1 MEDDF
6 AWLDDFSAPT
16 VPTAKVAPLTV
27 SEFLDVTN
35 RTLKGTFPRVTI
47 EGEINSFKVNQGKWV
62 FFDLKD
68 ESSSVN
74 CFMPLWDLH
83 IPLEDGMKVILEAE
97 PKITKWGKFSLTVK
111 KIQPRGQGNIKKA
124 FDLLKEK
131 LEKAGLF
138 DPAKKRPIP
147 TPLTTIGVISST
159 DAAGYADFIKIINA
173 RWGGLKIKVYHTQV
187 QGLDAPAQI
196 IQALDYFNQQNNVDI
211 VAVMRGG
218 GSSDDLAAFNDEAL
232 VRKIAASRIPVITGI
247 GHEVDVS
254 LADLAADIRAS
265 TPSNVAELLTPDRQ
279 ARIREIDNLTDNIH
293 REITTRID
301 NFISQ
306 IDHQKR
312 LLELLNPDKVLR
324 RGYAIISGR
333 ITVGNVVKITTH
345 TQNIKAEI
353 KEVQNV
359 QNTKQIC

>member
-1 MEDDF
+1 MD
-6 AWLDDFSAPT
+6 APT
-16 VPTAKVAPLTV
+16 PLTV

-35 RTLKGTFPRVTI
+35 RTLAGTFPRIII
-47 EGEINSFKVNQGKWV
+47 EGEVISFKINQGKWV

-68 ESSSVN
+68 ELSSVN

-131 LEKAGLF
+131 LEKEGLF

-196 IQALDYFNQQNNVDI
+196 IQALDYFNQHSNVDI
-211 VAVMRGG
+211 IAIMRGG
-218 GSSDDLAAFNDEAL
+218 GSADDLSAFNDEAL
-232 VRKIAASRIPVITGI
+232 ARKISASRIPIITGI
-247 GHEVDVS
+247 GHEVDTS
-254 LADLAADIRAS
+254 LADLSADIRTS

-279 ARIREIDNLTDNIH
+279 ARIRDIDNLTDDIY
-293 REITTRID
+293 REIITKIDDRTR
-301 NFISQ
+301 Q
-306 IDHQKR
+306 VDHQR
-312 LLELLNPDKVLR
+312 HLLEMLDPDKVLK
-324 RGYAIISGR
+324 RGYAIIAGQ
-333 ITVGNVVKITTH
+333 ITVGNVVKITTQ
-345 TQNIKAEI
+345 TKAIKAEI
-353 KEVQNV
+353 KEIKEIKNA
-359 QNTKQIC
+359 

>member
-1 MEDDF
+1 MNDDL
-6 AWLDDFSAPT
+6 AWLDELYNPPEPNSSQL
-16 VPTAKVAPLTV
+16 VPFTV
-27 SEFLDVTN
+27 SQLLDSLN

-47 EGEINSFKVNQGKWV
+47 EGEVISFKVNQGKWV

-68 ESSSVN
+68 EESSVN

-97 PKITKWGKFSLTVK
+97 PKLTKWGKFSLTVK

-131 LEKAGLF
+131 LEKEGLF
-138 DPAKKRPIP
+138 DQAKKRPIP

-196 IQALDYFNQQNNVDI
+196 VQALDYFNQKNDVDI
-211 VAVMRGG
+211 IAIMRGG
-218 GSSDDLAAFNDEAL
+218 GSVDDLAAFNDEVL
-232 VRKIAASRIPVITGI
+232 TRKIAASKIPVITGI
-247 GHEVDVS
+247 GHEVDIS

-265 TPSNVAELLTPDRQ
+265 TPSNVAELLTPDRAAQ
-279 ARIREIDNLTDNIH
+279 IREIDNLTDNIY
-293 REITTRID
+293 REIITRID
-301 NFISQ
+301 NLASQ
-306 IDHQKR
+306 VDHQKH
-312 LLELLNPDKVLR
+312 LLELLNPDKVLK
-324 RGYAIISGR
+324 RGYAIISGK
-333 ITVGNVVKITTH
+333 IAVGNIVKITTH

-353 KEVQNV
+353 KEVKNA
-359 QNTKQIC
+359 K

>member
-1 MEDDF
+1 MD
-6 AWLDDFSAPT
+6 SSS
-16 VPTAKVAPLTV
+16 PLTV

-35 RTLKGTFPRVTI
+35 RTLQGTFPRITI
-47 EGEINSFKVNQGKWV
+47 EGEVISFKINQGKWV

-68 ESSSVN
+68 DLSSVN

-83 IPLEDGMKVILEAE
+83 LPLEDGMKVVLEAE

-131 LEKAGLF
+131 LTKEGLF
-138 DPAKKRPIP
+138 DTDKKRPIP
-147 TPLTTIGVISST
+147 TLLTTIGVISST

-196 IQALDYFNQQNNVDI
+196 IRALDYFNQHENVDI
-211 VAVMRGG
+211 IAIMRGG
-218 GSSDDLAAFNDEAL
+218 GSVDDLAAFNDETLA
-232 VRKIAASRIPVITGI
+232 RQIAASRIPVITGI
-247 GHEVDVS
+247 GHEVDTS

-279 ARIREIDNLTDNIH
+279 AKLREVDNLTDNIYRDIINH
-293 REITTRID
+293 ID
-301 NFISQ
+301 NYTRQ
-306 IDHQKR
+306 VDHQKH
-312 LLELLNPDKVLR
+312 LLEMLNPDKVLK
-324 RGYAIISGR
+324 RGYAIIAGK
-333 ITVGNVVKITTH
+333 IAVGNVVKITTH

-359 QNTKQIC
+359 KSK

>member
-1 MEDDF
+1 MD
-6 AWLDDFSAPT
+6 SSS
-16 VPTAKVAPLTV
+16 PLTV

-35 RTLKGTFPRVTI
+35 RTLQDTFPRITI
-47 EGEINSFKVNQGKWV
+47 EGEVISFKINQGKWV

-68 ESSSVN
+68 DLSSVN

-83 IPLEDGMKVILEAE
+83 LPLEDGMKVVLEAE

-131 LEKAGLF
+131 LTKEGLF
-138 DPAKKRPIP
+138 DTDKKRPIP

-173 RWGGLKIKVYHTQV
+173 RWGGLKIKVYHSQV

-196 IQALDYFNQQNNVDI
+196 IRALDYFNQHENVDI
-211 VAVMRGG
+211 IAIMRGG
-218 GSSDDLAAFNDEAL
+218 GSVDDLAAFNDESLA
-232 VRKIAASRIPVITGI
+232 RQIAASRIPVITGI
-247 GHEVDVS
+247 GHEVNTS

-279 ARIREIDNLTDNIH
+279 AKLREVDNLTDNIY
-293 REITTRID
+293 RDIITHIDDYTR
-301 NFISQ
+301 Q
-306 IDHQKR
+306 VDHQKH
-312 LLELLNPDKVLR
+312 LLEMLNPDKVLK
-324 RGYAIISGR
+324 RGYAIIAGK
-333 ITVGNVVKITTH
+333 IAVGNVVKITTH

-359 QNTKQIC
+359 KSK